1 MNAKVWIRDSLL
13 KFKTMWRWALVGI
26 TTAVIDYLLFLSLYS
41 VIESVLFANFFS
53 GLVSLS
59 FNYTMHY
66 FWSFKSASDHK
77 DSGARFLINLV
88 VIWSLGTV
96 FLKILISSGVE
107 PHFAKVIPV
116 LISAPA
122 SYLSMNFFVFKKSKE
137 SNN

>member
-1 MNAKVWIRDSLL
+1 
-13 KFKTMWRWALVGI
+13 MWRWALVGI
-26 TTAVIDYLLFLSLYS
+26 TTAVIDYFLFLSLYS

-59 FNYTMHY
+59 FNYIMHY

-96 FLKILISSGVE
+96 FLKILISSGIE

-137 SNN
+137 TNN